1 MPSDFGEA
9 FGIGGQFEGQ
19 AAGRLKLSATAESWQ
34 TLLSA
39 LYADGEFTMDR
50 GVLGGIDLPEAV
62 RRVSSTPATLGGGTR
77 FEQLSGAIRLTPTA
91 YRFSRLVMNAGLMQS
106 TGQLEVSRDLQIR
119 GRMDVQMRG
128 RADHNAKSVSVNGP
142 LKSPLLQ
149 TQGAALI
156 SRGDVGVAAV
166 SPGRTH
172 RGEGRFVSPAAK
184 KTTLPGLAI
193 APRPL

>member
-1 MPSDFGEA
+1 MSTATCDTPALADSRAERQPALAGEMSFERIDAKRLGEA

-62 RRVSSTPATLGGGTR
+62 RRVSSTPTTLGGGTR

-149 TQGAALI
+149 TQGA
-156 SRGDVGVAAV
+156 
-166 SPGRTH
+166 P
-172 RGEGRFVSPAAK
+172 
-184 KTTLPGLAI
+184 
-193 APRPL
+193 